1 MEPKPIGPYLL
12 ESRIASGGMAE
23 VFVARRVGP
32 HGFTKRVA
40 LKRILPQFAR
50 DPDFVAMFIDEARV
64 AAQLDHPN
72 IVQIF
77 DFGEQQGALYLAMEL
92 VRGTNVNRV
101 LRTVA
106 ERGEAAP
113 VDVALCIA
121 LDTARALAYAHA
133 ARGEDGRPLGLV
145 HRDVSPANILLAR
158 TGHVKLSDFG
168 IARAAGVDARTD
180 DGRLR
185 GKLGYMSPEQ
195 VMGRTLDGRSDVF
208 TLVVVLAELL
218 LGEPLFA
225 ASNDL
230 DILLRIRDVDL
241 SVLQRSTRLIPSEV
255 RRLLL
260 LGLERD
266 PANRPDAAELAETIA
281 ALVRKRG
288 KEVGPER
295 VAGFLARIGLVEG
308 QATEDDVDTDA
319 RTSVA
324 HARAA
329 PPGVASEPPEPETAR
344 GGGRETTPAI
354 WRVRQ
359 GDGGLLGPFSFPK
372 LVELLTTGGLDA
384 GAQVAKGEESFR
396 ELADYPELTRFVS
409 SPGLQ
414 WQPQETERPTWK
426 GTVTPG
432 ALLPVAFQLVARRE
446 TGVLQIVDGARRKKI
461 YFVDGRPEFIA
472 STDRRELLGEFL
484 VREGFVLRMEL
495 EMALALLPRYGG
507 RLGDALVGLS
517 VLRPVQLFRAIAAQV
532 VERYLE
538 AFRWRRGQWVYVRD
552 ARSHEETFPLGKDP
566 YELLRDAVAGMHID
580 AVQAAL
586 APVGERVLALAPSP
600 HAPVSSYRLSP
611 TWEGALAGIRGDVT
625 LPGLVGRCDAERIDA
640 DDVLRAV
647 LLGVSTGLVLAR

>member
-1 MEPKPIGPYLL
+1 MEPQPIGPYLL
-12 ESRIASGGMAE
+12 ESRLASGGMAE

-40 LKRILPQFAR
+40 LKRILPQYAR
-50 DPDFVAMFIDEARV
+50 DPDFVAMFIDEARL

-77 DFGEQQGALYLAMEL
+77 DFGEQQGALFLAMEL
-92 VRGTNVNRV
+92 VAGSNVNRV
-101 LRTVA
+101 LRAVS
-106 ERGEAAP
+106 ERGEGAP
-113 VDVALCIA
+113 VDVALSVA
-121 LDTARALAYAHA
+121 WDTARALAYAHA
-133 ARGEDGRPLGLV
+133 VRGEDGGPLGLV
-145 HRDVSPANILLAR
+145 HRDVSPANILLTR

-168 IARAAGVDARTD
+168 IARAAGADPRTD

-195 VMGRTLDGRSDVF
+195 VMGQPLDGRSDVF
-208 TLVVVLAELL
+208 TLVTVIAELL
-218 LGEPLFA
+218 LGEPLFVA
-225 ASNDL
+225 GTDL

-241 SVLQRSTRLIPSEV
+241 GVLQRSTRPIPSEV
-255 RRLLL
+255 RRLLT

-266 PANRPDAAELAETIA
+266 PANRPDAVALADAIA
-281 ALVRKRG
+281 GLVRRRG
-288 KEVGPER
+288 KDVGPER
-295 VAGFLARIGLVEG
+295 VARFLARVGLIEPLRP
-308 QATEDDVDTDA
+308 ADEADA
-319 RTSVA
+319 VTRTTLFP
-324 HARAA
+324 ARASQ
-329 PPGVASEPPEPETAR
+329 PGEPVEPDTLR
-344 GGGRETTPAI
+344 GGGRTTTPAI
-354 WRVRQ
+354 WRVRRV
-359 GDGGLLGPFSFPK
+359 DGGLLGPLSFPK
-372 LVELLTTGGLDA
+372 LVELLSTGVLDTTA
-384 GAQVAKGEESFR
+384 HVSKGDEEFR
-396 ELADYPELTRFVS
+396 ELAAFPELTRFVS

-426 GTVTPG
+426 GAVAPG

-446 TGVLQIVDGARRKKI
+446 TGVLQLVDGARRKKI

-507 RLGDALVGLS
+507 RLGDALVGLG

-538 AFRWRRGQWVYVRD
+538 AFRWSRGQWVYVRD

-566 YELLRDAVAGMHID
+566 YELLRDSVGAMHVD

-586 APVGERVLALAPSP
+586 APVGERVLSRAAAP
-600 HAPVSSYRLSP
+600 HAPASAYRLP
-611 TWEGALAGIRGDVT
+611 PAWEGALDGVRGDVT
-625 LPGLVGRCDAERIDA
+625 LPGLVGRAEVLRIDA

-647 LLGVSTGLVLAR
+647 LLGISCGLVLAR